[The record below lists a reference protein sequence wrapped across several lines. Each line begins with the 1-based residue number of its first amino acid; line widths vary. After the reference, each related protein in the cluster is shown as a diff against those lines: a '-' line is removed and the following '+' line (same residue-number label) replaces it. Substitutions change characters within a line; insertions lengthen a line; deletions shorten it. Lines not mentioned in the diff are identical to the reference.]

1 MADNEDVNALRRRG
15 RRRLIGAIALVLA
28 AVIVLPMVFDSQPRQ
43 NPPLSVRIPG
53 EDESAFAPK
62 AVPMEPAASAPA
74 AATAAPE
81 AKPAANAEAAA
92 APKRDS
98 TPAPEAKPQ
107 PKAPEKAETAAA
119 PKRESAPATEAKPQ
133 PTAPAKAESASAGG
147 TKFVVQIGAFREGD
161 KVKEVAGKLAAAKLP
176 HYTEPVAIAAGTA
189 TRVRVGPFPS
199 RQAAEQAL
207 RRLQELGFKGAKI
220 VEQSS

>member
-28 AVIVLPMVFDSQPRQ
+28 AVIVLPMVFDAEPRQ

-53 EDESAFAPK
+53 EDESVFAPK
-62 AVPMEPAASAPA
+62 AAPKEPAESAPA
-74 AATAAPE
+74 IATAPQPSPAINPE
-81 AKPAANAEAAA
+81 PAA
-92 APKRDS
+92 APK
-98 TPAPEAKPQ
+98 Q
-107 PKAPEKAETAAA
+107 
-119 PKRESAPATEAKPQ
+119 ESAPAPEPKAQ
-133 PTAPAKAESASAGG
+133 PHTPAKAEAATAGG
-147 TKFVVQIGAFREGD
+147 AKFVVQIGAFREGG
-161 KVKEVAGKLAAAKLP
+161 KVKEVADKLAAAKLP

-189 TRVRVGPFPS
+189 TRVRVGPYPS

-207 RRLQELGFKGAKI
+207 RRLHELGFKGAKI

>member
-28 AVIVLPMVFDSQPRQ
+28 AVIVLPMVFDAEPRQ

-53 EDESAFAPK
+53 EDESVFAPK
-62 AVPMEPAASAPA
+62 AAPKEPAESAPVI
-74 AATAAPE
+74 ATAPQPSPAINPE
-81 AKPAANAEAAA
+81 PAV
-92 APKRDS
+92 APKQES
-98 TPAPEAKPQ
+98 AP
-107 PKAPEKAETAAA
+107 PKQ
-119 PKRESAPATEAKPQ
+119 ESAPAPEPKAQPQ
-133 PTAPAKAESASAGG
+133 TPAKAEAATAGG
-147 TKFVVQIGAFREGD
+147 AKFVVQIGAFREGG
-161 KVKEVAGKLAAAKLP
+161 KVKEVADKLAAAKLP

-189 TRVRVGPFPS
+189 TRVRVGPYPS

-207 RRLQELGFKGAKI
+207 RRLHELGFKGAKI

>member
-28 AVIVLPMVFDSQPRQ
+28 AVIVLPMVFDAEPRQ

-53 EDESAFAPK
+53 EDESVFAPK
-62 AVPMEPAASAPA
+62 ATPKEPA
-74 AATAAPE
+74 
-81 AKPAANAEAAA
+81 
-92 APKRDS
+92 
-98 TPAPEAKPQ
+98 
-107 PKAPEKAETAAA
+107 
-119 PKRESAPATEAKPQ
+119 ESAPAIATAPQ
-133 PTAPAKAESASAGG
+133 PNPAVDREPAAAPNQESAPPPKQESAPAPEPKAQPRTPAKAEAATAGG
-147 TKFVVQIGAFREGD
+147 AKFVVQIGAFREDG
-161 KVKEVAGKLAAAKLP
+161 KVKEVADKLAAAKLP

-189 TRVRVGPFPS
+189 TRVRVGPYPS

-207 RRLQELGFKGAKI
+207 RRLHELGFKGAKI